1 MFIPL
6 VSSQGLL
13 KIKKKHLHYSSSSSY
28 GFLAFFSGW
37 LLLSSALASAK
48 SEECT
53 KGVAVPEG
61 GDYSD
66 WPELFRLTSE
76 YPEDPTVSN
85 RDETV
90 DPVDPAV
97 LLTAGVGYHFLDPSG
112 FTYPN
117 RTKEIPWS
125 PPLNGTN
132 DPKLQELRNESDY
145 QYADIVVVTSYDE
158 NFYEEHLHAGDEV
171 RYVIDGSG
179 YFDIRDVNDEW
190 VRMHAKAGAFI
201 IFPSGIEH
209 RFSVDDSLYIQAMR
223 LFPGSGDPDWSSVPR
238 SETHGNITAR
248 NEYVDTFLCGTDPD
262 LDHGIFH
269 EDDHNHDISSAIRT
283 RGPFVAR
290 AMSVTAVL
298 AVLLGHS

>member
-1 MFIPL
+1 MNTRAE
-6 VSSQGLL
+6 QGLL
-13 KIKKKHLHYSSSSSY
+13 KIKENNRRYLSSSSY
-28 GFLAFFSGW
+28 AFLAFCSGW
-37 LLLSSALASAK
+37 LLLSSALTSAK

-53 KGVAVPEG
+53 KGIAVPEE

-76 YPEDPTVSN
+76 YPEDPTLSN
-85 RDETV
+85 RDETI
-90 DPVDPAV
+90 DSVDPAV
-97 LLTAGVGYHFLDPSG
+97 LLASGVGYHFLDPSG

-145 QYADIVVVTSYDE
+145 QYADIVVVTSYNE
-158 NFYEEHLHAGDEV
+158 GFYEEHLHAGGDEV

-209 RFSVDDSLYIQAMR
+209 RFSVDDTLYVQAMR
-223 LFPGSGDPDWSSVPR
+223 LFPGSGDPDWSSVSR

-248 NEYVDTFLCGTDPD
+248 NNYVDMFLCGIDPD
-262 LDHGIFH
+262 LDHGMLH
-269 EDDHNHDISSAIRT
+269 EDDHDHDISSAIRS
-283 RGPFVAR
+283 RVPFVAL

-298 AVLLGHS
+298 AALLGW